1 MSGTFS
7 YGFGSNSIIDPIRM
21 LISDTQQYGP
31 DGSTPAWIFAD
42 QEIQMA
48 YAVQAGT
55 WQSGQRWS
63 PPTGQQT
70 LPSVPVSPFR
80 VAAILLES
88 LASNKARLA
97 SIASMLDVRLGND
110 KAAQELRA
118 LAKQYRQNDDESGAF
133 AIIEQVNDVF
143 SFRQRFWKEVQRQQA
158 GI

>member
-1 MSGTFS
+1 MPGTFS
-7 YGFGSNSIIDPIRM
+7 YGYGSNSIIDPIRM
-21 LISDTQQYGP
+21 LISDTQQYRP
-31 DGSTPAWIFAD
+31 DGVTPAWIFAD
-42 QEIQMA
+42 QEIMMA

-55 WQSGQRWS
+55 WQSSQQWS
-63 PPTGQQT
+63 PPVGQQT

-80 VAAILLES
+80 VAAILLEA
-88 LASNKARLA
+88 LAGNKARLA
-97 SIASMLDVRLGND
+97 AIASMLDVRQGND

-143 SFRQRFWKEVQRQQA
+143 SFRDRFFRQVMRQQA